1 MKAKKVIQTR
11 ADLDAI
17 QGTPE
22 YFDFIKL
29 LKGSMVKKVC
39 TTVYPEGYDETLK
52 EGDEGFIPLEFEE
65 VENLSEIER
74 FGFTKEEILG
84 IEFDERIY

>member
-1 MKAKKVIQTR
+1 MKKLIQTR

-17 QGTPE
+17 KGTQE
-22 YFDFIKL
+22 YFEFIKL
-29 LKGSMVKKVC
+29 LKGSLVKKVSK
-39 TTVYPEGYDETLK
+39 TVYPEDYDHSLQ

-74 FGFTKEEILG
+74 FGFTKEEILE
-84 IEFDERIY
+84 IEV